1 MEFKITPTATAN
13 TETQSDN
20 VGLEDV
26 ARSVRGL
33 LRSTR
38 NLGTASLEVVEREI
52 AMAISI
58 SEQIRDGLISPQALE
73 RSRKQAMIG
82 QFRNDA
88 HRTVDLAIDAGGLV
102 VSTALDFLEKFADS
116 RRRSLP
122 VNTATAER
130 EA

>member
-1 MEFKITPTATAN
+1 MEFKITPSATAN
-13 TETQSDN
+13 TETQAQN

-26 ARSVRGL
+26 AQSVRGL

-38 NLGTASLEVVEREI
+38 NLGTSSLEVVEREL

-58 SEQIRDGLISPQALE
+58 SEQIRDGLVTPQALE
-73 RSRKQAMIG
+73 RSRKQGLIS

-102 VSTALDFLEKFADS
+102 FNTALDFLEKFADT
-116 RRRSLP
+116 RRRPLP
-122 VNTATAER
+122 IDSATVER
-130 EA
+130 E